1 MDRTGIT
8 RRTAALCAAFAIG
21 AILIAPS
28 TNSALAQEDDWKV
41 VNRKTNYNKSQEP
54 GASAAPQAKD
64 EIITACGMMARAP
77 QPQYAGMVA
86 QINDVWNANFPVYE
100 LVRVKSVF
108 ARQGGCVF
116 YSPEFIDALVGT
128 WMNVG
133 NDDARKPLLYAVF
146 AHEVGHVYHG
156 DFDWRRD
163 RVSAKTKELG
173 ADQFAGYT
181 LARLNMRLDP
191 DDVTKYY
198 QLVGDDF
205 VGTVS
210 DHGTGKERSAAFM
223 DGWRRGRAGVPEQSA
238 RPAGGLGTEY
248 LPE

>member
-21 AILIAPS
+21 AILIASS

-41 VNRKTNYNKSQEP
+41 VNRKTNYDKSQEP

-64 EIITACGMMARAP
+64 EIITACGMKARAP

-86 QINDVWNANFPVYE
+86 QINDVWNVNFPVYE
-100 LVRVKSVF
+100 SVRVKSVF
-108 ARQGGCVF
+108 AQPGGCIF
-116 YSPEFIDALVGT
+116 YSPAFIEALVGT
-128 WMNVG
+128 WMNVS
-133 NDDARKPLLYAVF
+133 DDGARTPLVYAIF

-191 DDVTKYY
+191 DDITKYY

-210 DHGTGKERSAAFM
+210 DHGTGKERTAAFM

-238 RPAGGLGTEY
+238 RPAGGLGTDY